1 MLRRPPDSTRPDP
14 LFPSTPR
21 LGPRLAVLFPLPVDS
36 DRIAGDPRL
45 WPGNRAVLADQPVDE
60 RRLAGVG
67 PPDDR
72 ELERAERLFFVA
84 LCLCLTCFHERL
96 DDRAER
102 VEQID
107 QDRKST
113 RLNSSH

>member
-1 MLRRPPDSTRPDP
+1 MRI
-14 LFPSTPR
+14 
-21 LGPRLAVLFPLPVDS
+21 S
-36 DRIAGDPRL
+36 DWSSDVCSSDLRL
-45 WPGNRAVLADQPVDE
+45 WPGNQAVLADHPVDE

-102 VEQID
+102 VEKID
-107 QDRKST
+107 QPFAMFGAERDRIVDDERIGPHQPRPPHLAPSPVY
-113 RLNSSH
+113 HQ

>member
-1 MLRRPPDSTRPDP
+1 MRI
-14 LFPSTPR
+14 
-21 LGPRLAVLFPLPVDS
+21 S
-36 DRIAGDPRL
+36 DWSSDVCSSDLRL
-45 WPGNRAVLADQPVDE
+45 WPGNQAVLADHPVDE

-107 QDRKST
+107 QPFALFGAERERIVEAERIEIGTESW
-113 RLNSSH
+113 RERVCQNV